1 MGEIIEISCIINNK
15 DCVVN
20 LYEYMKNTFSKE
32 KSSEKI
38 EIMDNWC
45 YENLFELDYF
55 DICKIKEYM
64 ESKIILITDI
74 IADRQKG
81 LNIEPLSKNCYNV
94 EIWFKQKNEFYDV
107 TNDLLLQSIVENM
120 MDDIDLIAIGKE
132 IVFHYD
138 GDFEQIDKKSHNI
151 DTWIV
156 AEKFLKNK
164 NIKTYHEYDIEK
176 TIVGKNVIFFMSL
189 RKINS

>member
-1 MGEIIEISCIINNK
+1 MGEIVEISCITKNR

-20 LYEYMKNTFSKE
+20 LYKYMKDIFSKE
-32 KSSEKI
+32 KISEKI

-45 YENLFELDYF
+45 YENLFELDDF
-55 DICKIKEYM
+55 DIYKIKEYM

-74 IADRQKG
+74 IADGQKG
-81 LNIEPLSKNCYNV
+81 LNIEPLSKNCYNI
-94 EIWFKQKNEFYDV
+94 EIWFNQKNEICDGI
-107 TNDLLLQSIVENM
+107 NDLLLQLIVENM

-132 IVFHYD
+132 IVFDYD
-138 GDFEQIDKKSHNI
+138 EDFEQIDKKSHNI

-164 NIKTYHEYDIEK
+164 NIKTYHEYDIQK
-176 TIVGKNVIFFMSL
+176 TIVGKNVIFIMSL
-189 RKINS
+189 QKTNS